1 MKKINKLAMLVVLG
15 ALTLTGCAAQSA
27 PAPAPAQAPAP
38 AATANTADLQKQI
51 DAIKGTIPKFAVPMR
66 EVGDRFEN
74 IQAAAKGGNWGLAAY
89 MSSYMNNAMNPAKV
103 TKPKEYPMWESFYT
117 KSFKPVN
124 DAIAAKD
131 LVAFDKAYTSVID
144 NCNGCHASMGYKY
157 IKIVKKDAPAN
168 THVDYTLKSEPTDHK

>member
-27 PAPAPAQAPAP
+27 PAPAPAP

-66 EVGDRFEN
+66 EVGDRFEDMN
-74 IQAAAKGGNWGLAAY
+74 AAAKGGNWGLAAY
-89 MSSYMNNAMNPAKV
+89 MSRYMNNALIPAKF
-103 TKPKEYPMWESFYT
+103 TKPDEYPMWESFYT

-131 LVAFDKAYTSVID
+131 FAAFDKAYTAVID
-144 NCNGCHASMGYKY
+144 NCNGCHATMGYKF

-168 THVDYTLKSEPTDHK
+168 THVDYTLKSEPTDLPK